1 MPTLF
6 ITEFAQEGI
15 DALGNVVQA
24 VKQPP
29 VAQQT
34 VAIAGSSAQ
43 SATLN
48 ASTTLVRLNTDVN
61 CRVLFGP
68 NPTAVAGSM
77 RMAADSTEYFVVQA
91 NSGLKVAVIA
101 GA

>member
-6 ITEFAQEGI
+6 ITEFAQEGF

-24 VKQPP
+24 VRQPP

-34 VAIAGSSAQ
+34 VAIGGASAQ

-48 ASTTLVRLNTDVN
+48 GATTLVRLNTDVN
-61 CRVLFGP
+61 CRVLFGG

-77 RMAADSTEYFVVQA
+77 RMPADSTEYFVVPV
-91 NSGLKVAVIA
+91 NSGLKVAVIE